1 MAILNTTDIV
11 DSSIMLKARLKH
23 NMVGDNYYIQN
34 LQYKRDQDWEYRYNT
49 VDIEEE
55 KDRQVD
61 LFFKQQNAMRINWQR
76 NHRKNEG

>member
-55 KDRQVD
+55 KDRQIEYTT
-61 LFFKQQNAMRINWQR
+61 KMP
-76 NHRKNEG
+76 

>member
-34 LQYKRDQDWEYRYNT
+34 LQYKRD
-49 VDIEEE
+49 
-55 KDRQVD
+55 
-61 LFFKQQNAMRINWQR
+61 
-76 NHRKNEG
+76 